1 MSSTGKVATDDNDII
16 IAFVERFRTLV
27 RTLIYATSIVGHGD
41 SGKSAFVDH
50 VVGRLDSGTARSWSL
65 VHKQYDPTD
74 ASIRKT
80 KGTFWSTRQCS
91 GEHSGMVED
100 HLPAEVVLSGLLYFH
115 RISDNKVAGTP
126 SRNLNVFKK
135 LRGRDAFKNVILV
148 TVMWGE
154 GLEDIGLQRDK
165 ELQHDFWKVMT
176 NLGSTTHRFHFTEG
190 SAWEIINIVLVS
202 LPSERRP
209 LLIQQKI
216 ADEHKP
222 PHVTSGEIRVL
233 RFISYAFLGIKRL
246 LKRSNSGPKGNK
258 DGVITN
264 LKLAKSISEFVR
276 IHCLREAIAPSPNIA
291 QAIETMGETHY
302 ALLQLVE
309 HAALYVD

>member
-1 MSSTGKVATDDNDII
+1 MILPMPLSGRRKG
-16 IAFVERFRTLV
+16 RFGRH
-27 RTLIYATSIVGHGD
+27 A
-41 SGKSAFVDH
+41 SG
-50 VVGRLDSGTARSWSL
+50 
-65 VHKQYDPTD
+65 QCIC
-74 ASIRKT
+74 IRHP
-80 KGTFWSTRQCS
+80 SS

-258 DGVITN
+258 DGQN
-264 LKLAKSISEFVR
+264 E
-276 IHCLREAIAPSPNIA
+276 APSPLQCHNFLRSLPLFSISSSTSLGSPTLSTRTSITISSHDRTLSEHDYRLLL
-291 QAIETMGETHY
+291 Q
-302 ALLQLVE
+302 ALLPT
-309 HAALYVD
+309 